1 MPSPKLHAAWSSC
14 THGTHSSPSSTLHSS
29 SQVVLP
35 SYVPGSLIPQSLTN
49 STTKLGISGQGTSGD
64 VEMDGMAEGKNGSA
78 SNPPMPP
85 ADSLKMKAKQYQEAQ
100 EHYKEMVN

>member
-14 THGTHSSPSSTLHSS
+14 AHGSHSSPSSTLHSS
-29 SQVVLP
+29 SHVVLP

-49 STTKLGISGQGTSGD
+49 SATKLGITGQGTSGD
-64 VEMDGMAEGKNGSA
+64 VDMDVMAEGKNGSA
-78 SNPPMPP
+78 STPPMPP

-100 EHYKEMVN
+100 DHYKEMVD